1 VRCTGLGATLQGA
14 VDPVPACD
22 AEAGPVLALPVEAA
36 AEVAAAV
43 LTPGARPAL
52 GADASGVLASGK
64 KTINEKL
71 LSCVKI

>member
-1 VRCTGLGATLQGA
+1 VRCTGLGAALQGT

-36 AEVAAAV
+36 TEVAPAV
-43 LTPGARPAL
+43 LTPGTRPAL
-52 GADASGVLASGK
+52 GANASGIFASGK

-71 LSCVKI
+71 LSCVNI